1 MVQHSISPPKSA
13 VDCLQQVF
21 PCFMVQENELGPF
34 SRVLIEFE
42 SQRQGKHCLDSG
54 FGPWM
59 VVGLLPPWSDNRNIL
74 LWGSHFA
81 PKLVGTRL
89 HRIYTA
95 LILQHRA
102 SSSSDTEAE
111 AIKWHYCE
119 RFAVLGG
126 VRSTAIIFRLGFPPP
141 HAFCSKKEELGPFS
155 RVLIEF
161 ESQRQGKHCLDSE
174 FGPWMVVGLLPPW
187 SDNRNILL
195 WGSHLHQSWSGQGYV
210 AFTPH

>member
-141 HAFCSKKEELGPFS
+141 YGTHKGWSNFCFFTTKFWLFTCKKWIFVFFLF
-155 RVLIEF
+155 LLLL
-161 ESQRQGKHCLDSE
+161 KHNLE
-174 FGPWMVVGLLPPW
+174 VKVVTWKLK
-187 SDNRNILL
+187 S
-195 WGSHLHQSWSGQGYV
+195 
-210 AFTPH
+210 